1 MNEFTE
7 IFIGSEFGSGS
18 LKESVK
24 EMVFGSYYMALLFTE
39 WGEIQ
44 SGIKK
49 KKTQNS
55 AGEDT
60 VDGKSAR
67 VGLSIMWRILTVLL
81 KSS

>member
-7 IFIGSEFGSGS
+7 IFIGSEFGSVS

-24 EMVFGSYYMALLFTE
+24 EMVFGFYYMALLFTE

-49 KKTQNS
+49 KKTQQCREGYCGWKVS
-55 AGEDT
+55 KG
-60 VDGKSAR
+60 
-67 VGLSIMWRILTVLL
+67 GLSIMWRILTVLL